1 MSKTIETHLQS
12 NEVRIPKK
20 TTEFDMTGAG
30 GGGPAVQYF
39 KSSFARSL
47 SFSQGPG
54 GGGGPYGAADQH
66 FTRSLDFDVNYD
78 PGMLLG
84 SGNGGGTVSRQMTP
98 ASASPV
104 FEEDLGQPD
113 GQDELPLGGG
123 IAHSNGGIVKTLWS
137 YAKGQDIKSANN
149 SPIKHG
155 IGLKSNG
162 SPGPRKSIE
171 ANEIEVLRLR
181 KECQNLIEEN
191 RRLMNLAAST
201 SAGGS
206 GGGAMYAI
214 SSGML
219 LHSGSGSGS
228 LSTLGMGI
236 PNGAGGGGSGG
247 NGSYTNVESVILQ
260 TQVET
265 LQWQLKQ
272 VDSSRH
278 MYRAVMEE
286 VVRFLDRCYRS
297 LDALQAAGQIGRSK
311 SVLQVSGATGVATAN
326 GGSKLAGQQPHHG
339 TTINH
344 HQHQHHHHDS
354 DSSSASSPRARSS
367 TNLIEGPKAYTKAS
381 LPGGNGRLEQQQ
393 QHQQHQQ
400 SMSLI
405 NTSGVAPTTL
415 HEDDCNVPPSPASS
429 YSTFR
434 DFTWRR
440 SPKRTQTLPISSN
453 EVDPEKL
460 AQEAFRLLRT
470 VQNLLNTQEPTL
482 AQSTNALDSLISS
495 TAASS
500 CGSSTTLTGVGLS
513 ASGNG
518 INGGGSGS
526 VLGSSM
532 PTLTGINGGGGGGAG
547 AGAGATAGAGT
558 GAAHMTNG
566 GGIAG
571 GTAGSGLAASGL
583 VNTRSTVGF
592 SRKLNMRGSRLSVRS
607 STADSVHSTSSST
620 KTETDEDSTDRPSP
634 PLILPHPHHHHHH
647 HHLLMQHHQ
656 TANGG
661 HGGMANGGAA
671 GAGGGPGLVGGSSS
685 STSST
690 SSNSSSCSS
699 STTSGNGHHHHHNH
713 HTNRYSANIERIKEM
728 MISSSAEDESGFSSM
743 NSFQEI
749 GLPLINSTMLS
760 SIGSVDSSSH
770 HGGVSSSASSADA
783 GSNNGSG
790 GSGGEG
796 GTGST
801 GADATSGTGGTGTG
815 GNSGP
820 FGLSDDSSV
829 LRENTV
835 IPTNAGSTMISSNS
849 ANRLGIPSSPART
862 TVSTTAS
869 TSSTTSPATTISS
882 TTNGTA
888 NGPVVNGSP
897 LRVTQNSSY
906 EHHTHFVNHRRW
918 DSAPVV
924 PPKLKIHTGETDTV
938 SRVLWV

>member
-1 MSKTIETHLQS
+1 MINACL
-12 NEVRIPKK
+12 
-20 TTEFDMTGAG
+20 
-30 GGGPAVQYF
+30 
-39 KSSFARSL
+39 
-47 SFSQGPG
+47 
-54 GGGGPYGAADQH
+54 
-66 FTRSLDFDVNYD
+66 
-78 PGMLLG
+78 
-84 SGNGGGTVSRQMTP
+84 
-98 ASASPV
+98 
-104 FEEDLGQPD
+104 
-113 GQDELPLGGG
+113 
-123 IAHSNGGIVKTLWS
+123 
-137 YAKGQDIKSANN
+137 
-149 SPIKHG
+149 
-155 IGLKSNG
+155 
-162 SPGPRKSIE
+162 
-171 ANEIEVLRLR
+171 
-181 KECQNLIEEN
+181 ECQNLIEEN
-191 RRLMNLAAST
+191 RRLMNLAASA
-201 SAGGS
+201 SAVGS

-219 LHSGSGSGS
+219 LHGGSGSGS

-311 SVLQVSGATGVATAN
+311 SVLQVSGANGVTAN
-326 GGSKLAGQQPHHG
+326 GGSKAAGQQHHG

-344 HQHQHHHHDS
+344 NHHHHNHHHHDS

-381 LPGGNGRLEQQQ
+381 MSGGNGRLEQQQ
-393 QHQQHQQ
+393 QQQ
-400 SMSLI
+400 SLSLI
-405 NTSGVAPTTL
+405 NASGVAPTAL

-513 ASGNG
+513 TSGNG
-518 INGGGSGS
+518 ITGGGSGS

-532 PTLTGINGGGGGGAG
+532 PTLTGINGAGAGGAPTAGAAAAAAAAASTVHTVNGAGGTGGGGGLAG
-547 AGAGATAGAGT
+547 
-558 GAAHMTNG
+558 
-566 GGIAG
+566 
-571 GTAGSGLAASGL
+571 SGL

-607 STADSVHSTSSST
+607 STADSVHSTSSSA

-634 PLILPHPHHHHHH
+634 PLLLSHQHHHH
-647 HHLLMQHHQ
+647 HHLLLQHQ
-656 TANGG
+656 NQMANGG
-661 HGGMANGGAA
+661 HGG
-671 GAGGGPGLVGGSSS
+671 AGGGGAGPGSIVGGPIGGSSS

-749 GLPLINSTMLS
+749 GLPLINSTMIS
-760 SIGSVDSSSH
+760 SIGSVDSAGH
-770 HGGVSSSASSADA
+770 HGAVGSSASSADGA
-783 GSNNGSG
+783 GSNNSGSG
-790 GSGGEG
+790 VEG
-796 GTGST
+796 GTDST
-801 GADATSGTGGTGTG
+801 GSGAASGGGGGGGGTGTG
-815 GNSGP
+815 SNSGP
-820 FGLSDDSSV
+820 FGMSDDSSV

-835 IPTNAGSTMISSNS
+835 IPTNAGSTVISSNS

-862 TVSTTAS
+862 TVSTTGS
-869 TSSTTSPATTISS
+869 TSSIHSPATTTSSS
-882 TTNGTA
+882 TNVTTGS
-888 NGPVVNGSP
+888 NGPTVNGSP
-897 LRVTQNSSY
+897 LRATQNSSY